1 MSQNVGGVPSAASPL
16 PSGPSSLLEVGTLGK
31 TRAAAGG
38 RLERLA
44 SGGRVSRHFEQVA
57 PHGKQP
63 VAGGDPLVVIESGEQ
78 AQPRLGSFDH
88 GQGERAI
95 QRRHRVR
102 GEAVEPLVEEQDL
115 GPVGVPG
122 LTGLVVDGCDRGL
135 ELVCTRGPPAGALA

>member
-1 MSQNVGGVPSAASPL
+1 MQWRAAVSNASP
-16 PSGPSSLLEVGTLGK
+16 
-31 TRAAAGG
+31 AAA
-38 RLERLA
+38 ESPA
-44 SGGRVSRHFEQVA
+44 ISSRWP

-102 GEAVEPLVEEQDL
+102 GEAVEQLVEEQDL

-122 LTGLVVDGCDRGL
+122 ITGLVVDGCDRGL
-135 ELVCTRGPPAGALA
+135 QLVRTRGPLLERLRD